1 MEAFLSSYVYIFLS
15 IHSCLC
21 FAHHGTNTLLPRI
34 RILDQVMPFAIDPRA
49 PKGHPMHGP
58 AAGLRLKVYGASK
71 ERALNDWNDEWD
83 DDWDVDPAVLEAARL
98 GIRVEEGRGCVFV
111 LID

>member
-1 MEAFLSSYVYIFLS
+1 
-15 IHSCLC
+15 
-21 FAHHGTNTLLPRI
+21 
-34 RILDQVMPFAIDPRA
+34 
-49 PKGHPMHGP
+49 MHGP

-98 GIRVEEGRGCVFV
+98 GNWNGIRNKRGNEEEGEGESVAFYSGQLRTVAEVETRIGEVHVSMDARVGFTSV
-111 LID
+111 GG